1 MFFLA
6 IHVYMGGVAL
16 QQFFILVFLFYA
28 IKFHRIVFQ
37 QIRQGVEGVS
47 SALPL
52 LYAMYIVLMLI
63 TVCCM
68 TLFPHKSRH

>member
-1 MFFLA
+1 
-6 IHVYMGGVAL
+6 MGGVAL

-28 IKFHRIVFQ
+28 MKFHRIVLH

-52 LYAMYIVLMLI
+52 LYAIYVVLMLI
-63 TVCCM
+63 TVCC
-68 TLFPHKSRH
+68 TPRFPRISRH